1 LLGRR
6 TTVTT
11 PAGEQWRVRRL
22 WAPRLQG
29 GQLWRRARR
38 RLSLGRRLAEESGVD
53 GVGSALELLDEIFLV
68 LAVLAVIALAVFLV
82 VPAVLALVDV
92 LVAIVLAALGIV
104 ARILFRRPWVV
115 EARSSAGERHR
126 WRVVGWRASREHVA
140 SVANALAHGNPL
152 PPGVEATRPTP
163 GAGDGGGPAAIG
175 G

>member
-6 TTVTT
+6 ATVTT

-29 GQLWRRARR
+29 GHLWSRARR
-38 RLSLGRRLAEESGVD
+38 SLRIGRRLAEKAGVD
-53 GVGSALELLDEIFLV
+53 GVGSAVELLDEIVLG
-68 LAVLAVIALAVFLV
+68 LAVVAVIVLMVFLV
-82 VPAVLALVDV
+82 VPAVLALVDL

-115 EARSSAGERHR
+115 EARSSAGESHR
-126 WRVVGWRASREHVA
+126 WRVVGRRASREHTA

-152 PPGVEATRPTP
+152 LPGADTTRPTP
-163 GAGDGGGPAAIG
+163 AAGDAGGPAAIG